1 MLFGLAKKSKRQQ
14 NEHMTASQDSD
25 HKFATGM
32 PIQLFYSQ
40 IQDACGVSLYFELID
55 TDQDHLDRRKNK
67 LNSKPYSFE

>member
-25 HKFATGM
+25 YKLATGT

-40 IQDACGVSLYFELID
+40 I
-55 TDQDHLDRRKNK
+55 
-67 LNSKPYSFE
+67 